1 VISDGLSTHRCSR
14 HDAGHAAVLDARV
27 LVACDACSIAGSEHP
42 TRPDSPQGPRVDDA
56 DRAEELRDADL
67 SQREVARV
75 LGQSRSKAQA
85 LLSQRPTSSAGRH
98 GPIDRRMGIEAGMAY
113 LDRYGELPTSVS
125 WNATK
130 AYEKSSEAWGRYAAG
145 WASHDD
151 PEQWRKW
158 PHPST
163 VSGTF
168 TEGMPELQREV
179 QRKYA
184 ARAKEGDPYRAV
196 AVPADRQALA
206 EVKALMR
213 SWWGPDKRDA
223 RAPADVLRIGDFDIE
238 PAPSPAVLMPV
249 AAVSTDFGPA
259 AFPPCDERPTL
270 GLMGKRGCGKT
281 AVLWRIALNDMLDM
295 HGKVIVLER
304 GPGDVTE
311 QLENALEEPIGDD
324 LRSLGRRIGDGCFDL
339 SPVAMV
345 SDDASLRAQILTLIA
360 KLARRG
366 ISGPVSLI
374 CDDGQDLLP
383 VLLKILAPR
392 PRDLHVTV
400 AWTPLGTSD
409 DVAMMQRCPY
419 LHSFP
424 QKHRGIAT
432 VLAEELNRRNEL
444 AE

>member
-1 VISDGLSTHRCSR
+1 MRRENHSYGLSGRLVKAVRIGFPPVTQP
-14 HDAGHAAVLDARV
+14 DVAGRRAATQRRYQRSVSEALGLWAQGGDRPPPARV
-27 LVACDACSIAGSEHP
+27 
-42 TRPDSPQGPRVDDA
+42 
-56 DRAEELRDADL
+56 
-67 SQREVARV
+67 
-75 LGQSRSKAQA
+75 
-85 LLSQRPTSSAGRH
+85 
-98 GPIDRRMGIEAGMAY
+98 
-113 LDRYGELPTSVS
+113 
-125 WNATK
+125 
-130 AYEKSSEAWGRYAAG
+130 
-145 WASHDD
+145 
-151 PEQWRKW
+151 
-158 PHPST
+158 
-163 VSGTF
+163 
-168 TEGMPELQREV
+168 
-179 QRKYA
+179 
-184 ARAKEGDPYRAV
+184 
-196 AVPADRQALA
+196 
-206 EVKALMR
+206 
-213 SWWGPDKRDA
+213 
-223 RAPADVLRIGDFDIE
+223 
-238 PAPSPAVLMPV
+238 
-249 AAVSTDFGPA
+249 
-259 AFPPCDERPTL
+259 
-270 GLMGKRGCGKT
+270 
-281 AVLWRIALNDMLDM
+281 
-295 HGKVIVLER
+295 HGKVIVIER

-360 KLARRG
+360 KRARCG

-424 QKHRGIAT
+424 QKHLGIAT